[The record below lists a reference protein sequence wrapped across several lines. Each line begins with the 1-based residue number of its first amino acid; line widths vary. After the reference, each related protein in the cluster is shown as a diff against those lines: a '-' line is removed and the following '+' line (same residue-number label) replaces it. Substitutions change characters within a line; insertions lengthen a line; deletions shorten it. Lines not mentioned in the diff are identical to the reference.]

1 MGRSPQRGRMRFA
14 LRSKVLAA
22 GVGAAALSLAAAACT
37 GSADNGPTGGTP
49 AKGGTAVYALQP
61 SSTPNYIF
69 PYASSA
75 YFTVPNIDYLQLMLY
90 RPLYWFGQDAQPSVN
105 YSLSL
110 AKPPVVNGTKVT
122 INLKRYMWSNH
133 TSVTAQDVM
142 FWLNMMKA
150 EPNNYGAYTGFPADV
165 TDIRVVS
172 PTRLTMTM
180 KKAYSPTWFLYNDL
194 SQITPMPA
202 KWDRTASG
210 RSSCRTNVK
219 DCTAVYNYLDGQARD
234 MSRYVSSPLWSV
246 VDGPWKL
253 SSFSADGHIAF
264 VPNKSY
270 SGPVKPRLA
279 QFREVPFGTDT
290 AEYDALRS
298 PGATKISVGYLPAQS
313 APAKPLAETAGS
325 NPMASKGYTLS
336 PLYNWG
342 INYYTVNFQSTVS
355 DHAAIIK
362 KLYFRQALQYL
373 MNQAAVISGP
383 LRGYGAVTV
392 GPVADTP
399 QTAFLSATGKAG
411 DPFPYNPDKA
421 RNLLT
426 SHGWK
431 VVAGGVTT
439 CANPAKCGPGI
450 KKGTAL
456 NFDFPYATGISWLT
470 SEMTQLQSNAAAV
483 GIKLNLQPRPL
494 NQVAALA
501 AGNCVVAKLSCKW
514 DMANYGVGW
523 SFTPHYLP
531 TGDELFQ
538 SGAVANSGGYSSK
551 TDDALIQK
559 TLTSADSQAMYNWQD
574 YLATQLPM
582 MWQPNGAY
590 SLTEVST
597 SLRGVLPQ
605 SPTLSINPE
614 NWYFVK

>member
-1 MGRSPQRGRMRFA
+1 
-14 LRSKVLAA
+14 
-22 GVGAAALSLAAAACT
+22 
-37 GSADNGPTGGTP
+37 
-49 AKGGTAVYALQP
+49 
-61 SSTPNYIF
+61 
-69 PYASSA
+69 
-75 YFTVPNIDYLQLMLY
+75 
-90 RPLYWFGQDAQPSVN
+90 
-105 YSLSL
+105 
-110 AKPPVVNGTKVT
+110 
-122 INLKRYMWSNH
+122 
-133 TSVTAQDVM
+133 
-142 FWLNMMKA
+142 
-150 EPNNYGAYTGFPADV
+150 
-165 TDIRVVS
+165 
-172 PTRLTMTM
+172 
-180 KKAYSPTWFLYNDL
+180 
-194 SQITPMPA
+194 
-202 KWDRTASG
+202 
-210 RSSCRTNVK
+210 
-219 DCTAVYNYLDGQARD
+219 
-234 MSRYVSSPLWSV
+234 
-246 VDGPWKL
+246 
-253 SSFSADGHIAF
+253 
-264 VPNKSY
+264 
-270 SGPVKPRLA
+270 
-279 QFREVPFGTDT
+279 
-290 AEYDALRS
+290 
-298 PGATKISVGYLPAQS
+298 
-313 APAKPLAETAGS
+313 
-325 NPMASKGYTLS
+325 
-336 PLYNWG
+336 
-342 INYYTVNFQSTVS
+342 
-355 DHAAIIK
+355 
-362 KLYFRQALQYL
+362 

-470 SEMTQLQSNAAAV
+470 SEMTQLQSNAAAA

-551 TDDALIQK
+551 TDDSLIQK
-559 TLTSADSQAMYNWQD
+559 SLTSAGSQAMYNWQD

-597 SLRGVLPQ
+597 SLRGALPQ

>member
-14 LRSKVLAA
+14 LRRNVLAA
-22 GVGAAALSLAAAACT
+22 GVGAAVLSLAAAACT

-49 AKGGTAVYALQP
+49 AKGGIAVYALQP

-90 RPLYWFGQDAQPSVN
+90 RPLYWFGQDGQPSVN

-110 AKPPVVNGTKVT
+110 AKPPVINGTKVT

-133 TSVTAQDVM
+133 TPVTAQDVM

-150 EPNNYGAYTGFPADV
+150 EPSNYGAYTGFPSDV
-165 TDIRVVS
+165 TDIKVVS

-210 RSSCRTNVK
+210 RSSCATNVK

-290 AEYDALRS
+290 AEYDALQS
-298 PGATKISVGYLPAQS
+298 PSAAKISVGYLPAQS
-313 APAKPLAETAGS
+313 APAKPLGETAGS
-325 NPMASKGYTLS
+325 NPMASKGYTLA

-421 RNLLT
+421 KSLLT

-439 CANPAKCGPGI
+439 CVSPAKCGPGI

-559 TLTSADSQAMYNWQD
+559 TLTSADSRAMYNWQD